1 MAVPPPEP
9 KPAPI
14 SAAARK
20 AWAVLRDRLSEA
32 AAEGFARIEAPGVAD
47 GLRQAW
53 RAFAEAGGQ
62 LGSRPGEQDAFAE
75 GLERLDMLGRQDR
88 SVVVAHGMRL
98 CMTWEGRAPA
108 APARPNKRVPRHRAA
123 SAAAAPRRT
132 TRGEPRPK
140 AAVDDGEETEAPAP
154 QGAAKKSSARKGAK
168 KGTAKKSS
176 ANEGAAKKTSTNKGA
191 AKKATAAKKTS
202 AKKGS
207 SKKRASKKTA
217 SQRSGDSKPSTAAA
231 VDFEAPLDELPPLA
245 HAPVTVLP
253 RVGPST
259 ASKLETRGLATL
271 EDLVF
276 FLPAGYRD
284 HRERKPPGEAAD
296 GEVISVEVMVERF
309 RQGFI
314 RGGRFLATAE
324 VVDDDGTPL
333 TLRWFHRVG
342 GLAQRVE
349 LGARLLVVGAVRE
362 HAGRLGI
369 VHPEVYPSHD
379 PPPPIGVRYPVV
391 EGIGARTI
399 SNVVRKALD
408 RLLDT
413 EAIED
418 LLPEKLAKAH
428 ALPTLAEALRW
439 LHDPAPDLPP
449 PDVQLLRQGRS
460 PAHRRLAF
468 GELFLLQLLL
478 LRRRRHW
485 CVDQAAFVT
494 PEAGFDREGLRACLP
509 FEPTGAQWRV
519 IDEIETDMASGHPML
534 RLLQGDVGSGKTAVA
549 FAAIRAAVAAGAQ
562 AALMAPTEILAEQ
575 HLRTLEPW
583 CKTAGLKVALL
594 TGAMPRAQRNSLLA
608 LLAAGKIDVLV
619 GTHALLVADVSFAA
633 LGLVVVDEQHRFG
646 VEQRA
651 LLRDKGE
658 RPHLLVM
665 TATPIPRTL
674 ALTAYGELEV
684 SLIDELPPG
693 REPPVTRLL
702 AGKPALMRARKTIAR
717 AVRKDAQAFVVCPL
731 VEASEAIDASH
742 VEASAAALRELM
754 PDVEIGIV
762 HGRMSSEDKDAVM
775 NAFREGRYRVLVAT
789 TVIEVGVDVPAARA
803 ILVEHAERFG
813 LAQLH
818 QLRGRIGRGGG
829 ASLCLIHTALGP
841 KSESAQRLAV
851 MTETSDGFAVAE
863 HDLAM
868 RGPGE
873 IFGTRQAGV
882 PRLRFMGFAGEGTR
896 MLLDAREAAATLLEE
911 DPDLAEHPLLR
922 TAIEQREHD
931 APVYS
936 AESG

>member
-1 MAVPPPEP
+1 MN
-9 KPAPI
+9 
-14 SAAARK
+14 
-20 AWAVLRDRLSEA
+20 EA
-32 AAEGFARIEAPGVAD
+32 AADGFSRVEAPGVAE
-47 GLRQAW
+47 GLRQAL
-53 RAFAEAGGQ
+53 RTFVDAGGQ
-62 LGSRPGEQDAFAE
+62 LGARPGEQGAFAE
-75 GLERLDMLGRQDR
+75 GLERLEAMGRQDR

-98 CMTWEGRAPA
+98 CMTWEGREATAPA
-108 APARPNKRVPRHRAA
+108 KPNKRVVRHRAA
-123 SAAAAPRRT
+123 SAAAAPRRAA
-132 TRGEPRPK
+132 PK
-140 AAVDDGEETEAPAP
+140 SAESEDAPADT
-154 QGAAKKSSARKGAK
+154 AKKTGAK
-168 KGTAKKSS
+168 KATSKK
-176 ANEGAAKKTSTNKGA
+176 GAAKKTTAKKVASKKGA
-191 AKKATAAKKTS
+191 AKKTTAKKAASKKTS
-202 AKKGS
+202 ANKATSKKGAANRNSGNKGAVAS
-207 SKKRASKKTA
+207 SDSAS
-217 SQRSGDSKPSTAAA
+217 RSHA

-284 HRERKPPGEAAD
+284 HRERKPPAEAAD

-309 RQGFI
+309 RQGFV

-324 VVDDDGTPL
+324 TVDDDGTPIV
-333 TLRWFHRVG
+333 LRWFHRVG

-362 HAGRLGI
+362 HGGRLGI
-369 VHPEVYPSHD
+369 VHPEVYPAHD

-391 EGIGARTI
+391 EGVGARTI

-418 LLPEKLAKAH
+418 LLPATLAAAH
-428 ALPTLAEALRW
+428 ELPTLAQALRW
-439 LHDPAPDLPP
+439 LHDPAPDLAPP
-449 PDVQLLRQGRS
+449 EVALLKQGRS

-509 FEPTGAQWRV
+509 FEPTSAQWRV

-583 CKTAGLKVALL
+583 CKTAGLKIALL

-619 GTHALLVADVSFAA
+619 GTHALLVSDVSFAA

-651 LLRDKGE
+651 LLRAKGE

-702 AGKPALMRARKTIAR
+702 AGKPALMRARKTIVR

-742 VEASAAALRELM
+742 VEASAEALREMM
-754 PDVEIGIV
+754 PDVEVGIV
-762 HGRMSSEDKDAVM
+762 HGRMSSEEKDEVM
-775 NAFREGRYRVLVAT
+775 QAFRDGRYRVLVAT

-863 HDLAM
+863 QDLAM

-896 MLLDAREAAATLLEE
+896 MLLDARRAAATLLEE
-911 DPDLAEHPLLR
+911 DPELAEHPLLR
-922 TAIEQREHD
+922 AAIEQRESD